1 MRFQVWA
8 KVEEL
13 KHHEDGRSFLIILCT
28 LVLFV
33 IVDSV
38 SCIFGAGEVREI
50 STNLIEY
57 LNHIFP
63 DEVGSI
69 FGSLNVDAADE
80 SEQEEDDVLSEETT
94 EDGND
99 DKPSN
104 NYTVE
109 EEANHDTNDTNGY
122 DYGTGNDI
130 GGDQENLPD
139 NINTA
144 SLPSKKDEGTD
155 LA

>member
-1 MRFQVWA
+1 M
-8 KVEEL
+8 
-13 KHHEDGRSFLIILCT
+13 HSSSF
-28 LVLFV
+28 F
-33 IVDSV
+33 VDSV

-69 FGSLNVDAADE
+69 FGSLNVDADE
-80 SEQEEDDVLSEETT
+80 SEQEEDGELSEETT
-94 EDGND
+94 GDGND

-122 DYGTGNDI
+122 DNGTGNDI

-139 NINTA
+139 NINTTV
-144 SLPSKKDEGTD
+144 KKREGKD
-155 LA
+155 ADVKDC